1 MDHFQ
6 QQIDRFWKN
15 RMTDAEKQQFLADF
29 LENEEAWKKMLESR
43 YQESLEQEQQVL
55 PEERAETVLQRIHA
69 QIAVPAAAKKNAKV
83 RWIRRVAVAAALIAG
98 IVIMYDHLRPSEN
111 DIPPASVANALLLR
125 TNTGSVPQTMF
136 LSDSSVVTLAPGSTI
151 RYYAN
156 FTAAARDIS
165 LSGEARFRVAKDEAR
180 PFTVYAGDV
189 ATTALG
195 TYFMVN
201 APSAGEVTVKLFEG
215 KVVVRPGGEKDTK
228 KAVYLQPG
236 EELHFNGGKL
246 IKHTRKKG
254 EASAPAPASP
264 YNGALPE
271 FVQEPLANV
280 LSAVGKRYKVHFV
293 YSEEAISSMHV
304 TGKFLPSDALKDIL
318 SILGTVNGL
327 SFQSRGDT
335 ITVSRSQ

>member
-6 QQIDRFWKN
+6 QQIERFWKN

-29 LENEEAWKKMLESR
+29 LENEEAWKKVLESR
-43 YQESLEQEQQVL
+43 YQESLEQEQEVMS
-55 PEERAETVLQRIHA
+55 EERAEAVLQRIHA
-69 QIAVPAAAKKNAKV
+69 QIAVPAAGKGTTV
-83 RWIRRVAVAAALIAG
+83 RWIRRMAVAAALIAG
-98 IVIMYDHLRPSEN
+98 IVIMYDRLRPSRN
-111 DIPPASVANALLLR
+111 IPPASTANALLLR
-125 TNTGSVPQTMF
+125 TNTDSVPQTLL
-136 LSDSSVVTLAPGSTI
+136 LSDSSVVTLAPGSAI
-151 RYYAN
+151 RYYEN
-156 FTAAARDIS
+156 FTATTRDIS

-189 ATTALG
+189 VTTALG
-195 TYFMVN
+195 TCFMIN
-201 APSAGEVTVKLFEG
+201 APSGGAVTVKLFEG
-215 KVVVRPGGEKDTK
+215 KVVVRPGGGKDTA

-236 EELHFNGGKL
+236 EELHFSGRQL
-246 IKHTRKKG
+246 IKHARKKG
-254 EASAPAPASP
+254 EAPTPAPASS
-264 YNGALPE
+264 YNDALPE

-280 LSAVGKRYKVHFV
+280 LSAVGKRYRVHFV